1 MDVSQIVIMACVGLC
16 LVVWIVLFVSTI
28 GVARIWLQ
36 AYLSGTPITFVSLI
50 GMKLRKSDMK
60 KIVEQCIVSTQAGF
74 PISCADME
82 RAWLQK
88 VDIVKVTTAYITAR
102 RREQDFSFPEL
113 VTAELEGTSQDK
125 FQR

>member
-1 MDVSQIVIMACVGLC
+1 MDMPQV
-16 LVVWIVLFVSTI
+16 LVLAIFGIVLLI
-28 GVARIWLQ
+28 GIVLSVLAIGITQTWLQ
-36 AYLSGTPITFVSLI
+36 AFLSGTPITFVSLI
-50 GMKLRKSDMK
+50 GMKLRKSDMQ

-102 RREQDFSFPEL
+102 RREQDFSFQEL
-113 VTAELEGTSQDK
+113 VAAELEGKSENT
-125 FQR
+125 F

>member
-1 MDVSQIVIMACVGLC
+1 MDVPQVMLFALFG
-16 LVVWIVLFVSTI
+16 VVLLIGIVLFVSTI
-28 GVARIWLQ
+28 GVARTWLQ
-36 AYLSGTPITFVSLI
+36 AFLSGTPITFVSLI
-50 GMKLRKSDMK
+50 GMKLRKSDMQ

-102 RREQDFSFPEL
+102 RREQDFSFQEL
-113 VTAELEGTSQDK
+113 VAAELEGKSENT
-125 FQR
+125 F

>member
-1 MDVSQIVIMACVGLC
+1 MDVPQVMLFAIFG
-16 LVVWIVLFVSTI
+16 VVLLIGIVLFVSTI
-28 GVARIWLQ
+28 GVARTWLQ
-36 AYLSGTPITFVSLI
+36 AFLSGTPITFVSLI
-50 GMKLRKSDMK
+50 GMKLRKSDMQ

-102 RREQDFSFPEL
+102 RREQDFSFREL
-113 VTAELEGTSQDK
+113 VAAELEGKSETK
-125 FQR
+125 F